1 MIDVRKSACAV
12 EADRTREVAL
22 VDADAV
28 NKTVAQAM
36 VSAVVSVK
44 EDVAE
49 VGTYLCGEP
58 EALDGLP
65 PERMAAALRVLSA
78 AGLQNAVST
87 LLARPDITIDVAGSD
102 GRTAL
107 FVACQNGET
116 AVARMLLAAGAD
128 ADLSDGD
135 GITPLWMA
143 TQNSHEA
150 VVDALLKEGKADAN
164 RADND
169 GITPLMM
176 VRHAPF
182 DTRAPCVGLV
192 TPSHAVA
199 APNRGYKLTPTATH
213 PHLP

>member
-1 MIDVRKSACAV
+1 MIDVRKAACAV
-12 EADRTREVAL
+12 ETDRTREMAL
-22 VDADAV
+22 IDADAV

-36 VSAVVSVK
+36 VAAVVSVK

-49 VGTYLCGEP
+49 VGAYLCGEP
-58 EALDGLP
+58 EALGELP
-65 PERMAAALRVLSA
+65 PARMAAALRVASA
-78 AGLQNAVST
+78 VGLQDAVST
-87 LLARPDITIDVAGSD
+87 LLARPDIAIDVASGD

-116 AVARMLLAAGAD
+116 AIARMLLGAGAD

-143 TQNSHEA
+143 TQNGHEA
-150 VVDALLKEGKADAN
+150 VVAALLKEGKADTN

-176 VRHAPF
+176 VRHPPSNACCML
-182 DTRAPCVGLV
+182 RALA
-192 TPSHAVA
+192 S
-199 APNRGYKLTPTATH
+199 
-213 PHLP
+213 